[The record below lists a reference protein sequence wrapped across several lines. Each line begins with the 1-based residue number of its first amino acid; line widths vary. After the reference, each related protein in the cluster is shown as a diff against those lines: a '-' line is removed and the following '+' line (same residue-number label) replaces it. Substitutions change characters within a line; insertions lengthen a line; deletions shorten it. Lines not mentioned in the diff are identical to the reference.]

1 MGNAFGL
8 VFLTLPIGIA
18 DPARRLRAIQKEI
31 DELKGSPEARRCA
44 KPRLPQRLAA
54 TATPH
59 PGGPLRGR
67 PDLPTRRGGERRNV
81 VSIMHESP
89 VAVSETEALD
99 AYSSTVTAVAQRVL
113 PAVASLRV
121 RRSSRSFDGGAGS
134 GVVITPD
141 GFLVTSAHVVAQAGA
156 ATASFIDGSEYELD
170 VVGAD
175 PLSDLAIARAR
186 AAKLEPIQIGN
197 ADNLR
202 VGQLVVAIGNPLGF
216 SGSVTSGVVSGLG
229 RSLATADGNG
239 HRRFIED
246 VIQTDAALNPGN
258 SGGALAD
265 WQARLVGVNTAVAGM
280 GLGLAVPINKTTQ
293 AILAALMRSGRVR
306 RAFLGIAG
314 GTRPLPPAIAQR
326 LGRKA
331 GVEVQ
336 EVVAGSPAAASLRGG
351 DIIVS
356 VGDVPVGKAGD
367 LQRLMVEAQIG
378 SKLGLSILRGGRLMT
393 LEVVPVEL
401 A

>member
-1 MGNAFGL
+1 M
-8 VFLTLPIGIA
+8 T
-18 DPARRLRAIQKEI
+18 
-31 DELKGSPEARRCA
+31 DE
-44 KPRLPQRLAA
+44 A
-54 TATPH
+54 TAVA
-59 PGGPLRGR
+59 
-67 PDLPTRRGGERRNV
+67 GER
-81 VSIMHESP
+81 
-89 VAVSETEALD
+89 EALD
-99 AYSSTVTAVAQRVL
+99 AYSATVTAVAQRVL
-113 PAVASLRV
+113 PSVASLRV

-141 GFLVTSAHVVAQAGA
+141 GFLVTSAHVVAQAGK

-186 AAKLEPIQIGN
+186 ATALESIQVGN
-197 ADNLR
+197 ADELR
-202 VGQLVVAIGNPLGF
+202 VGQLVVAIGNPMGF

-265 WQARLVGVNTAVAGM
+265 WRARLVGVNTAVAGM

-293 AILAALMRSGRVR
+293 SILSALMRNGRVR
-306 RAFLGIAG
+306 RGYLGIAG
-314 GTRPLPPAIAQR
+314 GTRALPPAIAQR

-336 EVVAGSPAAASLRGG
+336 EVVAGSPASAAALRGG

-356 VGDVPVGKAGD
+356 VGDVAVAKAGD
-367 LQRLMVEAQIG
+367 LQRLMVEAHIG
-378 SKLGLSILRGGRLMT
+378 ARVALTILRGDKLVNVD
-393 LEVVPVEL
+393 VVPVEL
-401 A
+401 S

>member
-1 MGNAFGL
+1 M
-8 VFLTLPIGIA
+8 V
-18 DPARRLRAIQKEI
+18 E
-31 DELKGSPEARRCA
+31 
-44 KPRLPQRLAA
+44 
-54 TATPH
+54 TP
-59 PGGPLRGR
+59 
-67 PDLPTRRGGERRNV
+67 TE
-81 VSIMHESP
+81 E
-89 VAVSETEALD
+89 EALD
-99 AYSSTVTAVAQRVL
+99 AYSVIVSSVAEAVL
-113 PAVASLRV
+113 PSVASLRIG
-121 RRSSRSFDGGAGS
+121 RGGRGFGGAGS

-141 GFLVTSAHVVAQAGA
+141 GFLVALAHVVAAGRA
-156 ATASFIDGSEYELD
+156 ASASFIDGTEYDVD

-175 PLSDLAIARAR
+175 PLSDLAVARAR
-186 AAKLEPIQIGN
+186 SDKLHPIRIGN
-197 ADNLR
+197 ADQLK
-202 VGQLVVAIGNPLGF
+202 VGQLVVAIGNPMGF

-239 HRRFIED
+239 NRRFIED

-293 AILAALMRSGRVR
+293 AILSALMRNGRVR

-314 GTRPLPPAIAQR
+314 GTRPLAPATAQR

-336 EVVAGSPAAASLRGG
+336 EVVTGSPAAAASLRGG
-351 DIIVS
+351 DVIVS
-356 VGDVPVGKAGD
+356 VGDVVVAKAGD

-378 SKLGLSILRGGRLMT
+378 AKLALTVLRSDKLVT
-393 LEVVPVEL
+393 VDVVPVEL

>member
-1 MGNAFGL
+1 M
-8 VFLTLPIGIA
+8 A
-18 DPARRLRAIQKEI
+18 DESTAV
-31 DELKGSPEARRCA
+31 
-44 KPRLPQRLAA
+44 A
-54 TATPH
+54 T
-59 PGGPLRGR
+59 
-67 PDLPTRRGGERRNV
+67 EQ
-81 VSIMHESP
+81 
-89 VAVSETEALD
+89 EALD
-99 AYSSTVTAVAQRVL
+99 AYSTTVTSVAQKVL
-113 PAVASLRV
+113 PSVASLRV
-121 RRSSRSFDGGAGS
+121 RRSSRSFEGGAGS

-175 PLSDLAIARAR
+175 PLSDLAVARAR
-186 AAKLEPIQIGN
+186 AAVLEPIQVGN
-197 ADNLR
+197 ADSLK
-202 VGQLVVAIGNPLGF
+202 VGQLVVAIGNPMGF

-265 WQARLVGVNTAVAGM
+265 WRARLVGVNTAVAGM
-280 GLGLAVPINKTTQ
+280 GLGLAVPINRTTE
-293 AILAALMRSGRVR
+293 AILAALMKNGRVR
-306 RAFLGIAG
+306 RAYLGIAG
-314 GTRPLPPAIAQR
+314 GNRALPPPIAQR

-336 EVVAGSPAAASLRGG
+336 EVVTGSPAAAASLRGG

-356 VGDVPVGKAGD
+356 VGDVAVAKAGD
-367 LQRLMVEAQIG
+367 LQRLMVEARIG
-378 SKLGLSILRGGRLMT
+378 ARLALTILRGDKLVT
-393 LEVVPVEL
+393 VDVVPVEL

>member
-1 MGNAFGL
+1 M
-8 VFLTLPIGIA
+8 T
-18 DPARRLRAIQKEI
+18 
-31 DELKGSPEARRCA
+31 DE
-44 KPRLPQRLAA
+44 A
-54 TATPH
+54 TAVA
-59 PGGPLRGR
+59 
-67 PDLPTRRGGERRNV
+67 GERD
-81 VSIMHESP
+81 
-89 VAVSETEALD
+89 ALD
-99 AYSSTVTAVAQRVL
+99 AYSATVTAVAQRVL
-113 PAVASLRV
+113 PSVASLRV

-141 GFLVTSAHVVAQAGA
+141 GFLVTSAHVVAQAGK

-186 AAKLEPIQIGN
+186 ATALESIQVGN
-197 ADNLR
+197 ADELR
-202 VGQLVVAIGNPLGF
+202 VGQLVVAIGNPMGF

-265 WQARLVGVNTAVAGM
+265 WRARLVGVNTAVAGM

-293 AILAALMRSGRVR
+293 SILSALMRNGRVR
-306 RAFLGIAG
+306 RGYLGIAG
-314 GTRPLPPAIAQR
+314 GTRALPPAIAQR

-336 EVVAGSPAAASLRGG
+336 EVVAGSPASAAALRGG

-356 VGDVPVGKAGD
+356 VGDVAVAKAGD
-367 LQRLMVEAQIG
+367 LQRLMVEAHIG
-378 SKLGLSILRGGRLMT
+378 ARVALTILRGDKLVNVD
-393 LEVVPVEL
+393 VVPVEL
-401 A
+401 S

>member
-1 MGNAFGL
+1 M
-8 VFLTLPIGIA
+8 A
-18 DPARRLRAIQKEI
+18 DESTAV
-31 DELKGSPEARRCA
+31 
-44 KPRLPQRLAA
+44 A
-54 TATPH
+54 T
-59 PGGPLRGR
+59 
-67 PDLPTRRGGERRNV
+67 EQ
-81 VSIMHESP
+81 
-89 VAVSETEALD
+89 EALD
-99 AYSSTVTAVAQRVL
+99 AYSTIVTSVAQKVL
-113 PAVASLRV
+113 PSVASLRV
-121 RRSSRSFDGGAGS
+121 RRSSRSFEGGAGS

-175 PLSDLAIARAR
+175 PLSDLAVARAR
-186 AAKLEPIQIGN
+186 ASALEPIQVGN
-197 ADNLR
+197 ADSLR
-202 VGQLVVAIGNPLGF
+202 VGQLVVAIGNPMGF

-265 WQARLVGVNTAVAGM
+265 WRARLVGVNTAVAGM
-280 GLGLAVPINKTTQ
+280 GLGLAVPINRTTQ
-293 AILAALMRSGRVR
+293 AILAALMKNGRVR
-306 RAFLGIAG
+306 RAYLGIAG
-314 GTRPLPPAIAQR
+314 GNRPLPPAIAQR

-336 EVVAGSPAAASLRGG
+336 EVVAGSPAAAASLRSG

-356 VGDVPVGKAGD
+356 VGDVAVAKAGD
-367 LQRLMVEAQIG
+367 LQRLMVEARIG
-378 SKLGLSILRGGRLMT
+378 AKLPLTILRSDKLVT

>member
-1 MGNAFGL
+1 MTDTATTA
-8 VFLTLPIGIA
+8 TLP
-18 DPARRLRAIQKEI
+18 
-31 DELKGSPEARRCA
+31 
-44 KPRLPQRLAA
+44 
-54 TATPH
+54 T
-59 PGGPLRGR
+59 
-67 PDLPTRRGGERRNV
+67 ERD
-81 VSIMHESP
+81 
-89 VAVSETEALD
+89 ALD
-99 AYSSTVTAVAQRVL
+99 AYSTIVTSAAERVL
-113 PAVASLRV
+113 PSVASLRIG
-121 RRSSRSFDGGAGS
+121 RAGRGGGAGS
-134 GVVITPD
+134 AVVITPD
-141 GFLVTSAHVVAQAGA
+141 GYLVTSAHVVAQGGKAS
-156 ATASFIDGSEYELD
+156 ASFLDGTEYDVE

-175 PLSDLAIARAR
+175 PLSDLAIARAV
-186 AAKLEPIQIGN
+186 AATVEAVPIGD
-197 ADNLR
+197 ADKLR
-202 VGQLVVAIGNPLGF
+202 VGQLVVAVGNPMGF

-293 AILAALMRSGRVR
+293 AILSALMRNGRVR

-314 GTRPLPPAIAQR
+314 GTRPLAPAMAQK

-336 EVVAGSPAAASLRGG
+336 EVVSGSPAASAALQSG
-351 DIIVS
+351 DVIVS
-356 VGDVPVGKAGD
+356 VAGAAVAKAGD
-367 LQRLMVEAQIG
+367 LQRLMVEARIG
-378 SKLGLSILRGGRLMT
+378 SKVALSVLRREKLIT